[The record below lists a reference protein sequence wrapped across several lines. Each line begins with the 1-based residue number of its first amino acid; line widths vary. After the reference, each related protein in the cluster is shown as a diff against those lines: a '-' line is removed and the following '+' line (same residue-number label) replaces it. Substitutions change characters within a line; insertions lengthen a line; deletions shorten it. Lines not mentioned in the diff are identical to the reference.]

1 MRNVNIIVLN
11 YKNVEVWDGEF
22 VELHLFFYGHFNW
35 LVLFITNKHSRKP
48 LFMLLLSMLLFYSSA
63 YSFYYKTYPINL
75 LSTLSILV
83 FWWIILLLLREIY
96 SREENIFWSLCLIYV
111 ALYHLLHYVF
121 DSLAQ
126 KNVWYG
132 FIFYV
137 YTNVG
142 LLLLGLYYF
151 SRVYKNRTVH

>member
-1 MRNVNIIVLN
+1 M
-11 YKNVEVWDGEF
+11 
-22 VELHLFFYGHFNW
+22 
-35 LVLFITNKHSRKP
+35 
-48 LFMLLLSMLLFYSSA
+48 
-63 YSFYYKTYPINL
+63 
-75 LSTLSILV
+75 

-96 SREENIFWSLCLIYV
+96 SREENIFWNLCLIYV
-111 ALYHLLHYVF
+111 ALYHSLHYVF

-126 KNVWYG
+126 KNFLYG

-151 SRVYKNRTVH
+151 LRVYKNRIVH

>member
-1 MRNVNIIVLN
+1 MGNLLN
-11 YKNVEVWDGEF
+11 YIY
-22 VELHLFFYGHFNW
+22 FFIAI
-35 LVLFITNKHSRKP
+35 LVGLYFFITNKYSRKP

-63 YSFYYKTYPINL
+63 YFFYYKTYPINL
-75 LSTLSILV
+75 LSTSSILV

-96 SREENIFWSLCLIYV
+96 SKVENFFWNLCLIYV

-132 FIFYV
+132 SIFYV

-142 LLLLGLYYF
+142 LLFLGSYYF
-151 SRVYKNRTVH
+151 LRIYKNRSLS

>member
-1 MRNVNIIVLN
+1 MGNSLN
-11 YKNVEVWDGEF
+11 YIY
-22 VELHLFFYGHFNW
+22 FFIAI
-35 LVLFITNKHSRKP
+35 LVVLYFFITNRHSRKP
-48 LFMLLLSMLLFYSSA
+48 LFMLLLSMILFYSSA

-96 SREENIFWSLCLIYV
+96 SREENIFWNLCLIYV

-151 SRVYKNRTVH
+151 LRVYKNRTVH

>member
-1 MRNVNIIVLN
+1 MGNSLN
-11 YKNVEVWDGEF
+11 YIY
-22 VELHLFFYGHFNW
+22 FFIAI
-35 LVLFITNKHSRKP
+35 LVGLYFFITNKHSRKP

-63 YSFYYKTYPINL
+63 YFFYYKTYPINL

-83 FWWIILLLLREIY
+83 LWWIILLLLREIY
-96 SREENIFWSLCLIYV
+96 SREENIFWNLCLIYV
-111 ALYHLLHYVF
+111 ALYHSLHYVF

-126 KNVWYG
+126 KNFLYG
-132 FIFYV
+132 FIFYF

-151 SRVYKNRTVH
+151 LRVYKNRTVH

>member
-1 MRNVNIIVLN
+1 MGNMLN
-11 YKNVEVWDGEF
+11 YIY
-22 VELHLFFYGHFNW
+22 FFIAI
-35 LVLFITNKHSRKP
+35 LVGVYFFITNKHSRKP

-96 SREENIFWSLCLIYV
+96 SREENIFWNLCLIYV
-111 ALYHLLHYVF
+111 ALYHSLHYVF

-126 KNVWYG
+126 KNFLYG

-137 YTNVG
+137 YTNAG

-151 SRVYKNRTVH
+151 LRVYKNRTVH